1 MFYII
6 YFHSNRMIN
15 QLIKLMTSRFK
26 AEALWPNSGGT
37 AALSSFLEYITEW
50 EQHTNSHVGFLSKS
64 TATGFRVT
72 LSSVLSLLDYVTK
85 ELGFQYLMTSRLS
98 QDPIENLF
106 GIVRQ
111 SAGCNDQPTPEQLLI
126 TVNCLSFYS
135 LAKPVHGSSVEP
147 SVLTALLDTGDAHS
161 AQATSLQQ
169 TIDMCIS
176 KGNIDGLESITRQE
190 CNACSVD
197 HSSLVKKNSDA
208 RLVYHMAGYVARKCV
223 EKSGCQTC
231 RVLPLVPPSEG
242 KTAMYSE
249 FTCFCDKGGLMYPSK
264 ELFDFVS
271 YLEEIFTDCFSW
283 NQLYTNRVP
292 SGHAPDKVY
301 YSRLGNP
308 GGT

>member
-1 MFYII
+1 M
-6 YFHSNRMIN
+6 
-15 QLIKLMTSRFK
+15 
-26 AEALWPNSGGT
+26 
-37 AALSSFLEYITEW
+37 
-50 EQHTNSHVGFLSKS
+50 
-64 TATGFRVT
+64 
-72 LSSVLSLLDYVTK
+72 LSLLDYMTK

-111 SAGCNDQPTPEQLLI
+111 SSGCNDHPTPEQFLI

-283 NQLYTNRVP
+283 NQLHTNSILDVLSLLRVKERTL
-292 SGHAPDKVY
+292 GCVLHATDVKSNVVKFYVLTRLHFLIKEVNRSKDERRKMMQHLKV
-301 YSRLGNP
+301 RRC
-308 GGT
+308 T